1 MIKYIDAD
9 KLIKSVNNYQ
19 EWAKAESN
27 PTYGYADYYKGKIDA
42 CKDIQEFIT
51 SLRQEQPEMDL
62 EKEIEKEWETLE
74 KDYSP
79 SALDKSHI
87 IVSGLVGRK
96 QFSLIAHH
104 FYELGKN
111 AKK

>member
-1 MIKYIDAD
+1 MEDTMTKYIDAD

-19 EWAKAESN
+19 EWAKAEST

-42 CKDIQEFIT
+42 CKDIQEFIA
-51 SLRQEQPEMDL
+51 SLRQEQL
-62 EKEIEKEWETLE
+62 EVNLVTEYDEQF
-74 KDYSP
+74 YSDP
-79 SALDKSHI
+79 VYGK
-87 IVSGLVGRK
+87 LVNRNAG
-96 QFSLIAHH
+96 IAIARH

>member
-1 MIKYIDAD
+1 MEGTMIRYIDAD

-51 SLRQEQPEMDL
+51 SLRQEQQEVDL
-62 EKEIEKEWETLE
+62 EKEIDMMADSVPCRKEDIE
-74 KDYSP
+74 Y
-79 SALDKSHI
+79 
-87 IVSGLVGRK
+87 
-96 QFSLIAHH
+96 IARH

-111 AKK
+111 VKK

>member
-1 MIKYIDAD
+1 MEDTMIKYIDAE

-51 SLRQEQPEMDL
+51 SLRQEQQEVNLVTEYD
-62 EKEIEKEWETLE
+62 EQF
-74 KDYSP
+74 YSDP
-79 SALDKSHI
+79 VYGK
-87 IVSGLVGRK
+87 LVNRNAG
-96 QFSLIAHH
+96 IAIARH